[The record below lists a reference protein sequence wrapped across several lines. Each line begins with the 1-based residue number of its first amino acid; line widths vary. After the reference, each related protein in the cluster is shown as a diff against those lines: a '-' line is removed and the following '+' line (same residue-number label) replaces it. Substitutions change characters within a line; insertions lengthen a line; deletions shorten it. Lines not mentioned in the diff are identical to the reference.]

1 MSCALPKQGQQGPS
15 PALPKPSGCGSIALP
30 KPSGPST
37 NRPGY
42 NKPKGSGY

>member
-1 MSCALPKQGQQGPS
+1 MSCALPKQGPS

-30 KPSGPST
+30 KPSGPYT

-42 NKPKGSGY
+42 NKPKGSSY